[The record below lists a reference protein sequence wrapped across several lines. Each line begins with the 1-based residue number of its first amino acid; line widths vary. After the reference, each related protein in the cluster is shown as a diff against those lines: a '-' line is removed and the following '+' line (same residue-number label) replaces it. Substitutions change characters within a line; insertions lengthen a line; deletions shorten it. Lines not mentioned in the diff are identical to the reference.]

1 MKQQKQYKIKLII
14 SYDGSDYFGSQIQPD
29 KITIQSELENAFKKI
44 NIDTNCEFS
53 GRTDRG
59 VHAFRQT
66 ISCNIPIYWNN
77 LIKLKEVLNKLL
89 NSSIYVRYI
98 SKVDESFHARFS
110 AKKREYRYLLSSKKT
125 TPFNDKYL
133 VYYKNIDVDKI
144 NETIKHFIGV
154 HNFEYFCITGSEPIS
169 TIREIYNIRFYKYK
183 DIYVLNFIANSYL
196 RSQIRMMVDFIIK
209 VSQGKLTITQLKEQ
223 LSNKKLH
230 SWTLAPSN
238 GLYLSKIYY

>member
-1 MKQQKQYKIKLII
+1 MGKEKYKIKLII

-29 KITIQSELENAFKKI
+29 KITIQSELQDAFKKI
-44 NIDTNCEFS
+44 NIDTSCDFS

-59 VHAFRQT
+59 VHAFKQT
-66 ISCNIPIYWNN
+66 ISCDIPTYWDN
-77 LIKLKEVLNKLL
+77 LTKLKDVLNRLL
-89 NSSIYVRYI
+89 NSSIFIRYI
-98 SKVDESFHARFS
+98 SKVDESFHSRFS
-110 AKKREYRYLLSSKKT
+110 ATKREYRYLISSKKT
-125 TPFNDKYL
+125 TPFNDKYI
-133 VYYKNIDVDKI
+133 VYYPNINIDKI
-144 NETIKHFIGV
+144 DEVIKYFIGV
-154 HNFEYFCITGSEPIS
+154 HDFSYFSKTGSEPIS

-209 VSQGKLTITQLKEQ
+209 VSQGKLTISQLQEQ